1 MDRYRVRRQGSE
13 VWAGTLDELRVL
25 HADGKIR
32 PGDEVWDGARWV
44 PGAEVPSMRP
54 RRSADPF
61 AAWDDAD
68 GVDAASVVN
77 RVVRRP
83 EAEALAAPPIAA
95 PSRSRS
101 LPPPVEVE
109 VPPMEDERTDP
120 GKGAIPEVR
129 PAAPALRSV
138 PGPSRGPAVAA
149 EPPEPVEP
157 PPPRPP
163 RQRPPDP
170 GPDGGVIIDFP
181 AFKPPPSAVWQPERP
196 APPPPVP
203 AIRPGRVAL
212 YVGIGLVVLGAWAGW
227 VRLNADGRFGI
238 EEAAP
243 PVARRVEPAP
253 TPTPSGAGALA
264 EVEAALRAGAGGP
277 LRPVAKP
284 GDLSDALLIDL
295 TNLKVDFETVE
306 AEVTEWSGRYLDQ
319 PRRGRVRV
327 TLHTAEELDRSLG
340 AVALVV
346 GRYAQAYRIELE
358 PIEVRVRTS
367 AGDRRTLIDPTRA
380 MRFYGQELTLEQ
392 LLRPS

>member
-1 MDRYRVRRQGSE
+1 MDRYRVRREGSE

-25 HADGKIR
+25 HADGRLR
-32 PGDEVWDGARWV
+32 PGDEVWDGTRWV
-44 PGAEVPSMRP
+44 SAAEVPSLRP

-68 GVDAASVVN
+68 RVDAASVVN

-83 EAEALAAPPIAA
+83 EAEALAAPPPAI
-95 PSRSRS
+95 PSRSRP

-109 VPPMEDERTDP
+109 VPPLDDQHTDP
-120 GKGAIPEVR
+120 GGGALPAAR
-129 PAAPALRSV
+129 PGAPALRSV
-138 PGPSRGPAVAA
+138 PAPSRGPAAAA
-149 EPPEPVEP
+149 ELPAAVEP

-163 RQRPPDP
+163 RERPPHP
-170 GPDGGVIIDFP
+170 GPDGGMIIDFP
-181 AFKPPPSAVWQPERP
+181 AFKPPPSAVWQPEGP

-203 AIRPGRVAL
+203 AIRLGRVAL
-212 YVGIGLVVLGAWAGW
+212 YVGIGLVGLGAWAGW
-227 VRLNADGRFGI
+227 IRLNADGRFGI

-243 PVARRVEPAP
+243 PVASPAEPAP
-253 TPTPSGAGALA
+253 PPTSAGAGALV
-264 EVEAALRAGAGGP
+264 ELEAALRAGAGGP

-319 PRRGRVRV
+319 PRRGWVRI

-346 GRYAQAYRIELE
+346 GRYAQVYRIELE
-358 PIEVRVRTS
+358 PIEVRVRTP
-367 AGDRRTLIDPTRA
+367 AGDRRTLIDPARA
-380 MRFYGQELTLEQ
+380 MRFYAQELTLEQ